1 MMMMILSWEDLFLN
15 FVSQPKHCSTL
26 TNLFSLWIVY
36 FQVGEH
42 YNNFLEEEGGRSGLL
57 GYTHHNI
64 SKQWDIHIPSLLPE
78 KTKISDLDR
87 VQCEPLFLFSC
98 KCVNS
103 SLEQHCTSKYVNSLC
118 PSPSKFMY
126 FS

>member
-1 MMMMILSWEDLFLN
+1 MMMTLSWEDLFLN
-15 FVSQPKHCSTL
+15 FVSQPKHFSTL
-26 TNLFSLWIVY
+26 TKSIFTVDSLLSG
-36 FQVGEH
+36 GEH
-42 YNNFLEEEGGRSGLL
+42 YNNFLEEEGDRSGLL
-57 GYTHHNI
+57 GHTHHNI

-98 KCVNS
+98 KCANS

>member
-26 TNLFSLWIVY
+26 TNLFSLWIGY

-87 VQCEPLFLFSC
+87 VQCG
-98 KCVNS
+98 
-103 SLEQHCTSKYVNSLC
+103 
-118 PSPSKFMY
+118 
-126 FS
+126 